1 VLPKRYR
8 LRHSADLERVRQ
20 QGQSWRHPL
29 VILLVI
35 TNAHSVSRFGL
46 IASRRVGKATVRN
59 RARRLLRE
67 TLRCHVDEIK
77 PGWDCLFIARPP
89 IAQATFAQV
98 EAAVLQLL
106 ARANLLIS
114 AKETP
119 APQAPAP
126 GPSGL
131 L

>member
-1 VLPKRYR
+1 MLPKRFR
-8 LRHSADLERVRQ
+8 LRRSADLERVRQ

-35 TNAHSVSRFGL
+35 TNAETVSRFGF

-67 TLRCHVDEIK
+67 ALRCHLDEIR

-89 IAQATFAQV
+89 IAQATFAEV
-98 EAAVLQLL
+98 EAAILQLL
-106 ARANLLIS
+106 TRANLLASS
-114 AKETP
+114 AATP
-119 APQAPAP
+119 ALDAPAP
-126 GPSGL
+126 RP
-131 L
+131 

>member
-1 VLPKRYR
+1 MLPKRFR

-20 QGQSWRHPL
+20 QGQNWRHPL

-67 TLRCHVDEIK
+67 ALRGHLDEIR

-89 IAQATFAQV
+89 IAQATFAEV

-106 ARANLLIS
+106 ARANLLTS
-114 AKETP
+114 TTEK
-119 APQAPAP
+119 PAP
-126 GPSGL
+126 GA
-131 L
+131 